1 MLNIPLAPMGV
12 IEQTLIYCIAS
23 LQRMV
28 QMYHIRWP
36 AMLVRM
42 SWFSES
48 NQRLRREPGKKG
60 AGSGM
65 RSFEQSIAFGHRLA
79 DTSSRVVLAFVL
91 LSLLQPAGC
100 KKTHPVIAVIPR
112 TCGTALWEPEHA
124 GAASVARQRGID
136 IYWNA
141 PMRDDDI
148 QTQIGLIE
156 KSVSR
161 GYAGIIVSPI
171 ETLPMRTPIRRVLAQ
186 GVPVVV
192 VGTELGISP
201 GPNLAYVLSDEHAA
215 GEMAARRIGAILG
228 GNGSIAILGI
238 NPQLMSNMERERS
251 FETTLAGEFPG
262 IHVAVR
268 QLGLAS
274 VPQEQQAAEE
284 LLAKGEKIDA
294 IVALSLAS
302 TRGVYYAL
310 VEFGK
315 AGTIKLVGFDQD
327 LIPPIRN
334 GGIDSVIAQN
344 TYAMGRMAMDLMDRE
359 LHGKGS
365 ATVLEVPPVL
375 MTRDNLDSADVRQ
388 VLNLAWWPTR

>member
-1 MLNIPLAPMGV
+1 
-12 IEQTLIYCIAS
+12 
-23 LQRMV
+23 
-28 QMYHIRWP
+28 
-36 AMLVRM
+36 
-42 SWFSES
+42 
-48 NQRLRREPGKKG
+48 
-60 AGSGM
+60 M
-65 RSFEQSIAFGHRLA
+65 RSFEQGITCGHRLA
-79 DTSSRVVLAFVL
+79 AASDRLLLAFVL
-91 LSLLQPAGC
+91 LSLVQSNGC
-100 KKTHPVIAVIPR
+100 KKPLPVIAVIPR

-148 QTQIGLIE
+148 QAQIGLIE

-228 GNGSIAILGI
+228 GKGSIAILGI

-251 FETTLAGEFPG
+251 FETTLAGQFPG

-268 QLGLAS
+268 QLGLSS